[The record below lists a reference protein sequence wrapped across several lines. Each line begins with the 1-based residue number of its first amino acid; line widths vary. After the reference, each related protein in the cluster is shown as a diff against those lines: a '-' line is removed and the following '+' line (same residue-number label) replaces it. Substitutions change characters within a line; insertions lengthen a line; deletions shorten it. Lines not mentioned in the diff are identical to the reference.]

1 MTEDTKTPNENGID
15 RRGFMTASAAGMA
28 GMAAGAVAGGAAQ
41 AQTIIPDPE
50 NIWTNSNT
58 GKRVVIINDALL
70 QVGPPLAVH
79 LAKAGH
85 DLVLAQPAEGL
96 VAECE
101 AAGAKVVVVEG
112 VEQEGPNDESNP
124 EHAKMMV
131 KAAMDNF
138 GGFDSA
144 YFRTAKHG
152 GTDILGAT
160 KESMQASFDSNY
172 VAVAYALQAVLPPL
186 MEAGR
191 GQVAILTSASAV
203 APYYDFVEYVTMRA
217 AANMLIQAAAMTAAP
232 KGVCVNAIG
241 TNFLNYPDAVKSYG
255 GEDAMAAVAERIPA
269 GRFGEPEEAA
279 HVFGALLDGK
289 NMFTTAQT
297 LMIDGGYHNKMDSLS
312 PEA

>member
-1 MTEDTKTPNENGID
+1 MTQENDSKTETKID
-15 RRGFMTASAAGMA
+15 RRDFMKASAAGVA
-28 GMAAGAVAGGAAQ
+28 GAAAGAIATGSAQ
-41 AQTIIPDPE
+41 AQTLIPDAD
-50 NIWTNSNT
+50 NMWTNSST

-70 QVGPPLAVH
+70 QVGPPLAVA
-79 LAKAGH
+79 LAKSGH
-85 DLVLAQPAEGL
+85 DLVLAQPEDGL
-96 VAECE
+96 VEKCE
-101 AAGAKVVVVEG
+101 ALGAKVVVVDG

-124 EHAKMMV
+124 EHAQKFV

-152 GTDILGAT
+152 GADILNAT

-191 GQVAILTSASAV
+191 GQVAILTSASAD

-241 TNFLNYPDAVKSYG
+241 TNFLNYPDAVNSYG

-279 HVFGALLDGK
+279 HVFSTMLDGR
-289 NMFTTAQT
+289 NMFTTGQS
-297 LMIDGGYHNKMDSLS
+297 LMIDGGYHNKMDSLKPS
-312 PEA
+312 